1 MTEDVRILLKL
12 TRSANQDAQQLAI
25 RALGRYESR
34 EFIPDLIQL
43 LPSEILRGVV
53 TNAIVQAFRGPVLPS
68 DSGGQQVQQ
77 VMDLLNTRVSK
88 DESFMTTA
96 ASAIAQLPYE
106 RSDQAAAAQAM
117 LREFLRRAEGTAT
130 VSLNG
135 IVGAI
140 EWFARANRKIS
151 PLTDDII
158 ERLRQIA
165 RAPDRR
171 RREASENATAA
182 LVAAGAMD
190 IETIRSTAVDT
201 KIPDMPDKRRWSAIV
216 LGGTS
221 IEIDELERIHF
232 LKKLL
237 RDDAASVRVEAVRAW
252 TRRVTPVEGCEL
264 LMEMLKD
271 PNPHVML
278 TALDALGDAC
288 PADSNVTDLL
298 TADVKTPPTNR
309 SWHRAAHALV
319 ALAKRAPDRVKIP
332 LNTAFIS
339 HPIWQVR
346 MYAAR
351 TAAMLKDTVA
361 LERLALDAHDNVREA
376 ALPALRT
383 LKGEES
389 DAVFVAALRRDD
401 YQLLRTAAKTLAGA
415 TSTPELSGA
424 LMTALLRVTAE
435 KKETSRDTR
444 LALIERL
451 SQIGTPDQA
460 EQLAPLLRD
469 FDIPVA
475 LAALALYQQWAGPS
489 LHLFGPAPLPRPP
502 LPSPGELSEDLD
514 AVVTMESGRKF
525 GLRFL
530 TSQAPLTVTRFKR
543 LARGH
548 YYDGLTFHRVVPNFV
563 IQGGS
568 PGANEYAG
576 DAQFMRDEI
585 GAGHA
590 PYSVGLSTRGRD
602 TGDAQFFINLIE
614 NRRLNPDYTVFAVV
628 CGVDPLAV
636 ESIGEGDR
644 IERITLE
651 KYDPCRPKRD

>member
-1 MTEDVRILLKL
+1 MTEDIRILLKL
-12 TRSANQDAQQLAI
+12 TRSTNPDAQQLAI

-34 EFIPDLIQL
+34 EFIPDLIQF
-43 LPSEILRGVV
+43 LPSKALRSAAAR
-53 TNAIVQAFRGPVLPS
+53 AIVQAFRGPVLPT
-68 DSGGQQVQQ
+68 DSGGLQVQQ
-77 VMDLLNTRVSK
+77 VMDLLNTHVTK
-88 DESFMTTA
+88 DDMFITTA
-96 ASAIAQLPYE
+96 ATAIAQLPYE
-106 RSDQAAAAQAM
+106 RPDQANAAQAM
-117 LREFLRRAEGTAT
+117 LREFLRRAEGNA
-130 VSLNG
+130 SLSLG
-135 IVGAI
+135 SIVGAI
-140 EWFARANRKIS
+140 EWFARTNRKIS
-151 PLTDDII
+151 PLGDDMI

-171 RREASENATAA
+171 RRDASELATAA

-201 KIPDMPDKRRWSAIV
+201 KVPDMADKRRLSAIV

-221 IEIDELERIHF
+221 LEVDEPEREHL

-237 RDDAASVRVEAVRAW
+237 RDDVTSVRIEAVRAW

-271 PNPHVML
+271 PNQHVML

-288 PADSNVTDLL
+288 PDDINVTDLL
-298 TADVKTPPTNR
+298 TADVKTPPTDR
-309 SWHRAAHALV
+309 SWHRTAHALV

-339 HPIWQVR
+339 HPVWQVR
-346 MYAAR
+346 MYGAR
-351 TAAMLKDTVA
+351 SAAMLKDTVA
-361 LERLALDAHDNVREA
+361 LERFAVDPHDNVREA
-376 ALPALRT
+376 ALPVLRA

-389 DAVFVAALRRDD
+389 DPIFIAALRRSD
-401 YQLLRTAAKTLAGA
+401 YQLLRTASNALAGA
-415 TSTPELSGA
+415 TSTAELSGA
-424 LMTALLRVTAE
+424 LMTALRRVTAE

-451 SQIGTPDQA
+451 TQLGTPDQA

-475 LAALALYQQWAGPS
+475 LAALALYEQWTGPAM
-489 LHLFGPAPLPRPP
+489 HLFGPAPLPRPP
-502 LPSPGELSEDLD
+502 LPSPEELSEDLD
-514 AVVTMESGRKF
+514 AVITMGTGGKF

-543 LARGH
+543 LARGN

-576 DAQFMRDEI
+576 DAQFVRDEI
-585 GAGHA
+585 GAGHV

-628 CGVDPLAV
+628 CGADPLAI
-636 ESIGEGDR
+636 ESIVEGDR
-644 IERITLE
+644 IERITLD
-651 KYDPCRPKRD
+651 KFDPCRPKNR